1 MRLRAIVNTDLK
13 VSPLC
18 LGTMT
23 FGTPVG
29 EKDAIDI
36 VHWALDH
43 GLTFIDTAN
52 VYEGYTRCIGSAGG
66 VAEGILGRA
75 LAGRR
80 EQAVVATKVG
90 MKIGP
95 GEDDEGLSPAHI
107 LRECDRS
114 LERLATDWIDLY
126 YMHKPDDKTP
136 IAESI
141 EAFAELV
148 QAGKVRHWGLSNFD
162 ANLVRQVLQI
172 CDESGWPR
180 PVVHQPPYSLLNRD
194 IEQDLLPLCREE
206 EIAVVP
212 YQVLQGGLLTGKY
225 ADPATPPEGSRGA
238 EKPEWIPMLEEDDA
252 LEELV
257 RLRARAEEKG
267 LNLFEYTIR
276 TTANTPGITSIILGV
291 KRSEQMEQAIRTL
304 AGDRE

>member
-1 MRLRAIVNTDLK
+1 MQLRAIANTDLK

-43 GLTFIDTAN
+43 GLNFIDTAN

-80 EQAVVATKVG
+80 ELAVLATKVG

-95 GEDDEGLSPAHI
+95 GEDDEGLSPPHI

-114 LERLATDWIDLY
+114 LKRLATDWIDLY

-141 EAFAELV
+141 EAFAKLV
-148 QAGKVRHWGLSNFD
+148 QAGKVRHWGMSNFNAD
-162 ANLVRQVLQI
+162 QVRQVLQT
-172 CDESGWPR
+172 CDGGGWPR
-180 PVVHQPPYSLLNRD
+180 PVVHQPPYSLLNRA

-225 ADPATPPEGSRGA
+225 ADPAAPPEGSRGA
-238 EKPEWIPMLEEDDA
+238 EKPEWIPMLEDRRCAGGTGPAACTGPRER
-252 LEELV
+252 LEPV
-257 RLRARAEEKG
+257 RVHDSQDLEHTRHHEHH
-267 LNLFEYTIR
+267 
-276 TTANTPGITSIILGV
+276 PGG
-291 KRSEQMEQAIRTL
+291 EAIGADG
-304 AGDRE
+304 AGHSHAFWRP